1 MKVIEVCDMQMAR
14 DKAAEDFFS
23 TYTDGSEDE
32 LYSPLLLKANK
43 SGDSNANSEKF
54 ANEVIKSADLSN

>member
-1 MKVIEVCDMQMAR
+1 MKVIEACDVQMAR

-32 LYSPLLLKANK
+32 LYSPLTLDSTKAY
-43 SGDSNANSEKF
+43 SNSEKF
-54 ANEVIKSADLSN
+54 ANEVIKSADLSD